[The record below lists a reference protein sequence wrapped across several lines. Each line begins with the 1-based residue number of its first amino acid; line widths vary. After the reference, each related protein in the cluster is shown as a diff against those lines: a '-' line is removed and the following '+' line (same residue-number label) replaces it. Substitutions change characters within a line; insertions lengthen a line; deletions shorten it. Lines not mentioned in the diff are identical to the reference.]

1 MNKRLLSG
9 FGTLLLLIGLFVG
22 CSYEQTLVTVA
33 EEQYTVADFKEI
45 FTFIPTDDSTK
56 RLDKIDE
63 FINQM
68 CCVAEAR
75 TRGYEDD
82 PVIQTALQTHEKSI
96 VYNGYYQAKVIDPIT
111 VTEAE
116 VKERYEQ
123 IIDQVHLAQIVV
135 EEESLAQYIQSELRK
150 GVPFESLHHF
160 SLDTVSEMGDIG
172 FHSILSLPENILAE
186 VERVEFGATTDAVKL
201 GNYYYFLKVIERI
214 KADEPQYDKIKEHIR
229 EAFKREKVKVAAE
242 KFIDDLMAWAKIE
255 YNQQGLDLLLKPDSL
270 MTVQDLDMWVVKKYD
285 TAFVRVRTIKDAVQ
299 YQYRQSFIDPRQ
311 LIERVLIP
319 DIIYDRAVMENFD
332 KTKIMK
338 RKLNSALTSLIYQKF
353 YSDEVLSQVSVDSSE
368 VIDFFSAHKAEY
380 PNKKIEDVF
389 RLVESRIRTEKINRL
404 RKELFARLREQ
415 YQPDINR
422 EAIAR
427 LLKEEA

>member
-1 MNKRLLSG
+1 MNKRLLFG
-9 FGTLLLLIGLFVG
+9 FTALLLLIGLFAG
-22 CSYEQTLVTVA
+22 CSYEQTLVTVDG
-33 EEQYTVADFKEI
+33 EQYTVADFKEI
-45 FTFIPTDDSTK
+45 FTFIPTDDSTR

-68 CCVAEAR
+68 CCVAAAK
-75 TRGYEDD
+75 TREYGDD
-82 PVIQTALQTHEKSI
+82 PVILTALETHRKNI
-96 VYNGYYQAKVIDPIT
+96 VYNGYYQAKVVDQIT
-111 VTEAE
+111 VTDAE
-116 VKERYEQ
+116 VRERYEK

-172 FHSILSLPENILAE
+172 FHSILSLPENILTE

-201 GNYYYFLKVIERI
+201 GNYYYFLKVIERQT
-214 KADEPQYDKIKEHIR
+214 ADEPEYDKIKEHIR
-229 EAFKREKVKVAAE
+229 DAFKREKVKVASE
-242 KFIDDLMAWAKIE
+242 DFVEDLMAWAKIE

-270 MTVQDLDMWVVKKYD
+270 MTEQDLDTWVVKKYD
-285 TAFVRVRTIKDAVQ
+285 TAYVRVRTIKDAVQ

-332 KTKIMK
+332 KSKTMK
-338 RKLNSALTSLIYQKF
+338 RKLDSALTSLIYQKF

-368 VIDFFSAHKAEY
+368 VITYFSVHKAEY
-380 PNKKIEDVF
+380 PNKKVEDVF
-389 RLVESRIRTEKINRL
+389 RLVESKIRTEKINKL
-404 RKELFARLREQ
+404 RKDLFARLREQ
-415 YQPDINR
+415 YQPEINQ